1 VSLVDERGRRV
12 GAFSKGMQ
20 QRLGL
25 AVALLGDPD
34 LVILDEPTSALD
46 PLGREDVR
54 AIVRDAA
61 DRGSTIV
68 LNSHLLGEVERS
80 CGRVAILD
88 RGRVIATGPPDGLLG
103 TPVVSVRVSG
113 LEDPATRLAT
123 FGSPTIDGDRLV
135 FAGLAPDR
143 VPDLVAAIVAM
154 GGRVHAVEPERATL
168 EEAFLE
174 ILRDADD
181 GSRARR

>member
-1 VSLVDERGRRV
+1 
-12 GAFSKGMQ
+12 MQ

-25 AVALLGDPD
+25 AVALLGDPE

-61 DRGSTIV
+61 DRGSTVV

-88 RGRVIATGPPDGLLG
+88 RGRVVAIGPPDRLMGA
-103 TPVVSVRVSG
+103 PVVSLRVTE
-113 LEDPATRLAT
+113 LADPVERLAA
-123 FGSPTIDGDRLV
+123 FGAPAVDGERLT
-135 FAGLAPDR
+135 FAGLAPER
-143 VPDLVAAIVAM
+143 VPDLVAAIVHA
-154 GGRVHAVEPERATL
+154 GGRVHEVEPGRASL
-168 EEAFLE
+168 EEAFLA
-174 ILRDADD
+174 ILRDAEPTDP
-181 GSRARR
+181 STR